1 EMPEGVRASFDE
13 ALPVEG
19 AGAAQAYAELVERVR
34 PYPNGNLHPRVWG
47 WVQGTGTPLAMIAD
61 MLASALNPHMAGFNQ
76 APALVEKQVLAL
88 AGGIDGISAWEPRGF
103 GQRRGRG
110 ET

>member
-19 AGAAQAYAELVERVR
+19 AGAAQAYEEFVERVR
-34 PYPNGNLHPRVWG
+34 TDRNGNLHPRCWG

-76 APALVEKQVLAL
+76 APGLVEKQGLTWL
-88 AGGIDGISAWEPRGF
+88 AGLVGFSRG
-103 GQRRGRG
+103 GAGV
-110 ET
+110 